1 MGRSPLPEL
10 ELSPEVRTA
19 LATIARRAVVAAA
32 SGESYAPPREWI
44 VGALAEPGASF
55 VTLRAAGELRGC
67 IGSITARRALA
78 VDVAENGRAA
88 ALRDPRF
95 APVGAHELARLTIEV
110 TLLTPPEPLAVGSRA
125 ELLAAL
131 VPGVDGL
138 VLEERG
144 CRATFLPAVW
154 QQLPDPEAFVVHL
167 ERKAG
172 LAAGSWS
179 AARRLFRYR
188 AESIAVGPA
197 LG

>member
-1 MGRSPLPEL
+1 M
-10 ELSPEVRTA
+10 RTA
-19 LATIARRAVVAAA
+19 LATIARQAVVAAA
-32 SGESYAPPREWI
+32 SGVSYAPPREWM

-67 IGSITARRALA
+67 IGSIRARRALG

-95 APVGAHELARLTIEV
+95 DPVGARELARLSIEL
-110 TLLTPPEPLAVGSRA
+110 TLLRPPEPLAVGSRA

-138 VLEERG
+138 VLEEHGRG
-144 CRATFLPAVW
+144 ATFLPAVW
-154 QQLPDPEAFVVHL
+154 EQLPDPESFLSHL

-172 LAAGSWS
+172 LRQGSWS
-179 AARRLFRYR
+179 PDRRLFRYR

-197 LG
+197 LGSGSPIGGPE

>member
-1 MGRSPLPEL
+1 M
-10 ELSPEVRTA
+10 
-19 LATIARRAVVAAA
+19 VAAA
-32 SGESYAPPREWI
+32 SGESYAPPPKWI
-44 VGALAEPGASF
+44 SGRLAEPGASF
-55 VTLRAAGELRGC
+55 VTLRVAGELRGC

-78 VDVAENGRAA
+78 LDVAENGRAA

-95 APVGAHELARLTIEV
+95 DPLGAHELARVEIEL
-110 TLLTPPEPLAVGSRA
+110 TLLTPPEPLVVGSRA

-131 VPGVDGL
+131 IPGVDGL

-144 CRATFLPAVW
+144 RRATFLPAVW
-154 QQLPDPEAFVVHL
+154 AQLPDPESFVLHL

-188 AESIAVGPA
+188 TQSIAVGPA
-197 LG
+197 LAERAAAGQE